1 MDAGQIVQQ
10 LEQLGQAAYKQ
21 TLMKHGVLDPVYGV
35 KIEALKDFQK
45 AIKKD
50 YQMALDLYD
59 TGIYDAMY
67 LAGLI
72 ADDQA
77 MSKDDLR
84 HWAASARSAP
94 ISLYTVPWVAAQGL
108 HGRELALEW
117 IESDRP
123 GIAMAGWATLSGLV
137 ALTDDAGLDLA
148 ELRALMQRV
157 RGAIA
162 TQPAALASAMSGFVA
177 AVGGYVPPLTQAA
190 LDISTGIQ
198 QLASVPA
205 TLEKMQKRGAIG
217 KKRKTVKC

>member
-1 MDAGQIVQQ
+1 MDARQIVQQ

-21 TLMKHGVLDPVYGV
+21 ILMKHGVLEPVYGV
-35 KIEALKDFQK
+35 KIVALKGYQK

-50 YQMALDLYD
+50 YQLALDLYD
-59 TGIYDAMY
+59 TGVYDAMY
-67 LAGLI
+67 LAGLV

-84 HWAASARSAP
+84 HWAAAARSAP

-117 IESDRP
+117 IDSDQP
-123 GIAMAGWATLSGLV
+123 GIAIAGWATLSGLV
-137 ALTDDAGLDLA
+137 ALTDDAGLDLD

-157 RGAIA
+157 RTTICGQSPAVSGAMLRGRCR
-162 TQPAALASAMSGFVA
+162 QLC
-177 AVGGYVPPLTQAA
+177 AA
-190 LDISTGIQ
+190 LDADGAGSQRRPAAACRRIGRSTE
-198 QLASVPA
+198 
-205 TLEKMQKRGAIG
+205 TQKRGAIG